1 MQKTFVALSLVASF
15 AVTGLAGSA
24 SAAPVQTGTSLTA
37 SHNALTVV
45 KATKKA
51 AKKTAKKTS
60 KKKTK

>member
-1 MQKTFVALSLVASF
+1 MQKTLVALSLVAAF
-15 AVTGLAGSA
+15 AVTGAAGSA

-51 AKKTAKKTS
+51 TKKTGKKTAKK
-60 KKKTK
+60 KAK